1 MIQTNTSKKVKE
13 FMKLQQNKIDSWN
26 INVPETFFDNEEKQK
41 VNTMILILK
50 TILINTRDILYA
62 INTLDRENNTAG
74 ISILLKT
81 LIENTIDIKYARY
94 FYEKSSLET
103 ISSVIDDSEFSM
115 FGKKVKPKADEVFD
129 TFEIKKDNGKT
140 IKTTY
145 VYEWYRSMCKIAHPD
160 FNQLFSIVR
169 NKPTDYPS
177 DTPSNVVINDKLSKL
192 TLNDKIFKPSEH
204 KIIMT
209 LRNEL
214 VQIIDTAINEL
225 GNEVTTRYRDTDE
238 VEFDINNGM
247 LLPSLTKKG
256 IENVENRKSSN

>member
-81 LIENTIDIKYARY
+81 LIENTVDIKYARY
-94 FYEKSSLET
+94 FYEKSNLEEV
-103 ISSVIDDSEFSM
+103 SNVIEKSETYM
-115 FGKKVKPKADEVFD
+115 FGKSVKKKTNQVFD
-129 TFEIKKDNGKT
+129 SIDIKGKKSNEKSTT
-140 IKTTY
+140 I
-145 VYEWYRSMCKIAHPD
+145 YEEYKFMCKIAHPD
-160 FNQLFSIVR
+160 FNQLYSIVR
-169 NKPTDYPS
+169 NKPTNYPS
-177 DTPSNVVINDKLSKL
+177 DTPLDVVINDKLAKL
-192 TLNDKIFKPSEH
+192 TLEDKIFASLEH

-209 LRNEL
+209 LRDEL
-214 VQIIDTAINEL
+214 VQIIDTAVNEL

-238 VEFDINNGM
+238 VEFDINNGI

-256 IENVENRKSSN
+256 IENVENRQSYN